1 MLDDELNLA
10 NKETIHI
17 LQNFFQCCAIDGYK
31 DWILADQRE
40 FSGAKRQLYASGY
53 KWNHCTS
60 FGCYLPH
67 SCCRNNQINCSP
79 RILFQNLTINTAVG
93 PQRTLQW
100 FHSEGCVD
108 AVRNHLNPLY
118 FLSFSVFN
126 LFLVI
131 VCFMFTQIAA
141 TGYYA
146 VEKCAAWEESILPA
160 WIITFFSPHPNKIMQ
175 AYIMNIC

>member
-1 MLDDELNLA
+1 MTFTGSCHFRVIQLIS
-10 NKETIHI
+10 KCI
-17 LQNFFQCCAIDGYK
+17 L
-31 DWILADQRE
+31 
-40 FSGAKRQLYASGY
+40 
-53 KWNHCTS
+53 
-60 FGCYLPH
+60 
-67 SCCRNNQINCSP
+67 
-79 RILFQNLTINTAVG
+79 
-93 PQRTLQW
+93 
-100 FHSEGCVD
+100 GCVD